1 MKHIFIHISSY
12 RYVCSLMLLAFV
24 SASVYFSVF
33 SLVLADENDAA
44 VHINDIKFEDRKW
57 GEKFLNLLDTGPMVL
72 SRDEAFEV
80 ALPPVNDSDITKDEL
95 VFLKDIELNKRDEDT
110 LLRIHFENTAGS
122 PQEFFIKEGLLNIDS
137 YNTVLLLKMIDV
149 DHVYFILDR
158 KNHFLRARPS
168 QLNEDLITAIPNP
181 AHAAYP
187 SGHSSQAYM
196 VALVL
201 SEFDPEN
208 AEKYK
213 QFAIDIAHR
222 REIAGVHYPSD
233 SVAGRQLA
241 VDMLARLRT
250 VSVFEKKFQE
260 AKASHL
266 KPSFV
271 KISDEELKGLVQII
285 NKYN

>member
-1 MKHIFIHISSY
+1 MKHIFMHISSY

-33 SLVLADENDAA
+33 SPVLADENDTA

-57 GEKFLNLLDTGPMVL
+57 GEKFLTLLDTGPMVL
-72 SRDEAFEV
+72 SRDEVFEV
-80 ALPPVNDSDITKDEL
+80 VLPPVNDSQITKDEL
-95 VFLKDIELNKRDEDT
+95 VFLKEIELNERDEDT
-110 LLRIHFENTAGS
+110 LVRIYFENTAGS
-122 PQEFFIKEGLLNIDS
+122 PQEFFVKEGLLNIES
-137 YNTVLLLKMIDV
+137 YNTVLLLNMIDV
-149 DHVYFILDR
+149 DHVYFILER
-158 KNHFLRARPS
+158 KKHFLRARPS

-241 VDMLARLRT
+241 VDMLARLRA
-250 VSVFEKKFQE
+250 VPVFEKKFQE

-266 KPSFV
+266 KPSFSM
-271 KISDEELKGLVQII
+271 ISDEELEKLVRIMS
-285 NKYN
+285 KYN